1 MDKARS
7 SVGRVV
13 SSGREQQK
21 YHLLKVTSWRTMQK
35 GKEAESKAEPRSGQ
49 QKSLQEHTA

>member
-13 SSGREQQK
+13 SGGREQQK
-21 YHLLKVTSWRTMQK
+21 YHLLKVTTWRTMQK
-35 GKEAESKAEPRSGQ
+35 GKEEESKAEPRSGQ